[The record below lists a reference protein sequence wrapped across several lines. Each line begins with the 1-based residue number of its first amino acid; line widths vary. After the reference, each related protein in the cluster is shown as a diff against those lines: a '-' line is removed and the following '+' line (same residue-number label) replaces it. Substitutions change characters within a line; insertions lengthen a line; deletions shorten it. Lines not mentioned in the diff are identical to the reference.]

1 MRNGQ
6 TPIHIQRWAPADF
19 HADET
24 VKLLKARRDYLKL
37 TFYRTFLDESFMAGG
52 DLPADPESLAAVMSM
67 PVSHVKQALSFF
79 IGLKIFEENGRLFQ
93 PRIRRDVAD
102 ELEFREI
109 QRANGKK
116 GGRKASLPQALPNAV
131 GKPKDSQSPP
141 APIASALRL
150 SPAPQESPVAVEFDL
165 LWAACTRKAGPD
177 QALKTYT
184 ALRKSGSLPPVEV
197 VIASLV
203 RLQASEDWKRDGRK
217 YQPHLSTWLNRGGWK
232 EEPRESGPAQGATS
246 GTPSAYGIDD
256 ETRARLEARH
266 RRAVEESR
274 RDLEQ
279 PDSALPR

>member
-67 PVSHVKQALSFF
+67 PVSHVRQALAFF
-79 IGLKIFEENGRLFQ
+79 VGLKIFEENGRLFQ
-93 PRIRRDVAD
+93 PRIRRDVAE

-116 GGRKASLPQALPNAV
+116 GGRKASLTQSLPNAI

-141 APIASALRL
+141 APFALRL
-150 SPAPQESPVAVEFDL
+150 SPAPIASASAEVPVALDTETFRMAWQDWIDYRKESRFSPWKPVTVKAKLAEL
-165 LWAACTRKAGPD
+165 EPLGPVAAAAAIRRSISNGWKGIFPESGNGKASAQDKSQRNMAGLDEDRKKKYSTG
-177 QALKTYT
+177 
-184 ALRKSGSLPPVEV
+184 GEV
-197 VIASLV
+197 VDN
-203 RLQASEDWKRDGRK
+203 SE
-217 YQPHLSTWLNRGGWK
+217 L
-232 EEPRESGPAQGATS
+232 GA
-246 GTPSAYGIDD
+246 
-256 ETRARLEARH
+256 
-266 RRAVEESR
+266 
-274 RDLEQ
+274 
-279 PDSALPR
+279 

>member
-67 PVSHVKQALSFF
+67 PVSHVKQALAFF
-79 IGLKIFEENGRLFQ
+79 VGLKIFEENGRLYQ
-93 PRIRRDVAD
+93 PRIKRDVAD

-116 GGRKASLPQALPNAV
+116 GGRKASHTQALPNAT

-141 APIASALRL
+141 APIALRL
-150 SPAPQESPVAVEFDL
+150 SPAPIANACADVPVALDTETFRSAWDDWL
-165 LWAACTRKAGPD
+165 AYRKESKFSLWKPVTVKAKLAELEPLGPVAAAAAIR
-177 QALKTYT
+177 
-184 ALRKSGSLPPVEV
+184 RS
-197 VIASLV
+197 IA
-203 RLQASEDWKRDGRK
+203 
-217 YQPHLSTWLNRGGWK
+217 NGWK
-232 EEPRESGPAQGATS
+232 GIFPETGN
-246 GTPSAYGIDD
+246 GTPAKASRDCDRCAGKGYAEIPIPGG
-256 ETRARLEARH
+256 
-266 RRAVEESR
+266 AVFDPELGRSR
-274 RDLEQ
+274 STFSREPCKRCQ
-279 PDSALPR
+279 GSGKF